1 MQECSGRVYRV
12 EIMSEAVLFVEPWFV
27 SSSPADEANENES
40 SGSLNNQL
48 SWKQGRQLLR
58 Q

>member
-1 MQECSGRVYRV
+1 
-12 EIMSEAVLFVEPWFV
+12 MSEAVFGLVQSSFV
-27 SSSPADEANENES
+27 SLSLLPDEANENET